1 MDEMWFQTWQHRDGE
16 EERAPWEPAPR
27 SSGWNLGKANTN
39 WYRRGRGSRKLEP
52 RWVLRVTVPTMLDI
66 GIPWLAQWLKDP
78 AWSLL
83 RLGLLQ
89 WRGFDPGPG
98 DFHMLG
104 ARSEKMG
111 MFIYMEKNDWEETHH
126 HALSSSTFFRIRG
139 TKKTMGI
146 VHTYGV
152 FTPG

>member
-1 MDEMWFQTWQHRDGE
+1 M
-16 EERAPWEPAPR
+16 
-27 SSGWNLGKANTN
+27 
-39 WYRRGRGSRKLEP
+39 
-52 RWVLRVTVPTMLDI
+52 
-66 GIPWLAQWLKDP
+66 AQQVKDP

-111 MFIYMEKNDWEETHH
+111 MFIYMEKND
-126 HALSSSTFFRIRG
+126 
-139 TKKTMGI
+139 
-146 VHTYGV
+146 
-152 FTPG
+152 